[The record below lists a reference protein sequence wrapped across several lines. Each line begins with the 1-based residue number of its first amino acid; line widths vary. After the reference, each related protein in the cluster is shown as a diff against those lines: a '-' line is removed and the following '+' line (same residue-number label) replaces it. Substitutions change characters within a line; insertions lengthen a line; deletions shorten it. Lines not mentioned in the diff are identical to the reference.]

1 MNMDELGLGP
11 TCCHTGGGYGV
22 CLLAMWSWLAS
33 QVLGLRAGA
42 VPNRTVFLLQL
53 VHVSPCME
61 AHKPHTGTGPVST
74 ASSLGNDGDA
84 GRR

>member
-1 MNMDELGLGP
+1 MVSVFWLCGPGWPHKCWDYEPEL
-11 TCCHTGGGYGV
+11 
-22 CLLAMWSWLAS
+22 S
-33 QVLGLRAGA
+33 QTELSS
-42 VPNRTVFLLQL
+42 FLLQP

-74 ASSLGNDGDA
+74 ASSLGNDRDA